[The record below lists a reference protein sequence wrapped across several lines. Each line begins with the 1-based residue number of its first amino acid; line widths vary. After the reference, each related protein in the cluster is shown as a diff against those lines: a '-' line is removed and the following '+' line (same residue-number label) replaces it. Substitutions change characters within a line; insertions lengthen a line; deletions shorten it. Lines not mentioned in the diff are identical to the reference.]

1 MTLSVCARQRL
12 GMGMTIQCG
21 EAARMVTV
29 SGAVYAN
36 DAGTRSGSGKMDMN
50 VDMDSWTW
58 TWTWTWNARKND
70 NVDAAMGASRIDV
83 IALARR

>member
-1 MTLSVCARQRL
+1 
-12 GMGMTIQCG
+12 
-21 EAARMVTV
+21 MVTV

-70 NVDAAMGASRIDV
+70 NVDAAMGASRIGE
-83 IALARR
+83 IALARRGDRVHIHNSGCRCGTVTAAVCVRR